1 MAALESCLERK
12 HSARLPR
19 SGEGSNWG
27 NAAPSPGA
35 RAVSLLILCYSIP
48 YVHPLCQRSSFQ
60 LGAMG
65 TSKVCDKLS
74 EARSVV
80 SKQEALRSD
89 VDPAVWI
96 GDTMSSRLL

>member
-1 MAALESCLERK
+1 
-12 HSARLPR
+12 
-19 SGEGSNWG
+19 
-27 NAAPSPGA
+27 
-35 RAVSLLILCYSIP
+35 
-48 YVHPLCQRSSFQ
+48 
-60 LGAMG
+60 MG